1 MDSNSLDGMTT
12 MVIVS
17 LTACAALLWNPP
29 HVLTLC
35 PPPPRHT
42 RLTQTPPSDEIIN
55 PHIHR
60 PRQVLLQQQVVVSS
74 RAWPVLSSSWPR
86 RARL

>member
-35 PPPPRHT
+35 PPPHAT
-42 RLTQTPPSDEIIN
+42 
-55 PHIHR
+55 H
-60 PRQVLLQQQVVVSS
+60 
-74 RAWPVLSSSWPR
+74 A
-86 RARL
+86 